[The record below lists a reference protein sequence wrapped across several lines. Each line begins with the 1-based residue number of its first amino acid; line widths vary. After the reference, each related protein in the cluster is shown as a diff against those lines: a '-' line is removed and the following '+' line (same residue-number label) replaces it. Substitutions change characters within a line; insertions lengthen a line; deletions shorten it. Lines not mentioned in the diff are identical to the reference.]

1 MFKCFADYSFLS
13 YLPDLSRIVDTVHI
27 DTQ

>member
-1 MFKCFADYSFLS
+1 MFKCFADYPFLS
-13 YLPDLSRIVDTVHI
+13 CLPDLSRIVDTVHF